1 MIVMSI
7 AGVDP
12 SGGAGIL
19 ADIKT
24 FQALGV
30 YGTGIVTALTAQNP
44 QMMYSLKAIETDYV
58 EEQIDAVL
66 DSYNVEYIKTGM
78 LYSKDIIK
86 TVSKKI
92 REYNLKAVVD
102 PVMVATSGGE
112 LAKDDLSQ
120 NLLKYLLPK
129 AILTTPNVSEAE
141 KLTGIKIADEEKA
154 EIACE
159 KLGKIC
165 NNIIT
170 GGHLNGTNITGIDG
184 KISTFKQELLKT
196 DNVHGSGCN
205 FSAAIVSYLSQKND
219 LKTSILK
226 ASEYTYESIKNGK
239 YGTLIATSD
248 SLFLSLGIS
257 TSKTSLILPGFL
269 SIITILSAR

>member
-12 SGGAGIL
+12 SGGAGIF

-44 QMMYSLKAIETDYV
+44 QKMYSLKAIETSYV
-58 EEQIDAVL
+58 EEQIDAIL
-66 DSYNVEYIKTGM
+66 DTYNVEYIKTGM
-78 LYSKDIIK
+78 LYSTDIK
-86 TVSKKI
+86 SVSKKI

-112 LAKDDLSQ
+112 LAKNDLSQ

-141 KLTGIKIADEEKA
+141 KLTNIKITNEEEAKK
-154 EIACE
+154 ACE
-159 KLGKIC
+159 KLGKTC

-170 GGHLNGTNITGIDG
+170 GGHLNGINTINIDG
-184 KISTFKQELLKT
+184 STSIFKQKLLKT
-196 DNVHGSGCN
+196 DNLHGSGCN

-226 ASEYTYESIKNGK
+226 ASDYTYESIKNGK
-239 YGTLIATSD
+239 YGTLIAK
-248 SLFLSLGIS
+248 L
-257 TSKTSLILPGFL
+257 
-269 SIITILSAR
+269 

>member
-44 QMMYSLKAIETDYV
+44 QRMYSLKAIETDYV

-102 PVMVATSGGE
+102 PVMVATSG
-112 LAKDDLSQ
+112 
-120 NLLKYLLPK
+120 
-129 AILTTPNVSEAE
+129 
-141 KLTGIKIADEEKA
+141 
-154 EIACE
+154 
-159 KLGKIC
+159 
-165 NNIIT
+165 
-170 GGHLNGTNITGIDG
+170 
-184 KISTFKQELLKT
+184 
-196 DNVHGSGCN
+196 
-205 FSAAIVSYLSQKND
+205 
-219 LKTSILK
+219 
-226 ASEYTYESIKNGK
+226 
-239 YGTLIATSD
+239 
-248 SLFLSLGIS
+248 
-257 TSKTSLILPGFL
+257 
-269 SIITILSAR
+269 

>member
-12 SGGAGIL
+12 SGGAGIF

-44 QMMYSLKAIETDYV
+44 QKMYSLKAIETSYV
-58 EEQIDAVL
+58 EEQIDAIL
-66 DSYNVEYIKTGM
+66 DTYNVEYIKTGM
-78 LYSKDIIK
+78 LYSTDIIK
-86 TVSKKI
+86 SVSKKI

-112 LAKDDLSQ
+112 LAKNDLSQ

-141 KLTGIKIADEEKA
+141 KLTNIKITNEEEAKK
-154 EIACE
+154 ACE
-159 KLGKIC
+159 KLGKTC

-170 GGHLNGTNITGIDG
+170 GGHLNGINTINIDG
-184 KISTFKQELLKT
+184 STSIFKQKLLKT
-196 DNVHGSGCN
+196 DNLHGSGCN

-226 ASEYTYESIKNGK
+226 ASDYTYESIKNGK
-239 YGTLIATSD
+239 YGILIAK
-248 SLFLSLGIS
+248 L
-257 TSKTSLILPGFL
+257 
-269 SIITILSAR
+269 

>member
-7 AGVDP
+7 AGIDP
-12 SGGAGIL
+12 SGGAGIF

-44 QMMYSLKAIETDYV
+44 QKMYSLKAIETSYV
-58 EEQIDAVL
+58 EEQIDAIL
-66 DSYNVEYIKTGM
+66 DTYNVEYIKTGM
-78 LYSKDIIK
+78 LYSTDIIK
-86 TVSKKI
+86 SVSKKI

-112 LAKDDLSQ
+112 LAKNDLSQ

-141 KLTGIKIADEEKA
+141 KLTNIKITNEEEAKK
-154 EIACE
+154 ACE
-159 KLGKIC
+159 KLGKTC

-170 GGHLNGTNITGIDG
+170 GGHLNGINTINIDG
-184 KISTFKQELLKT
+184 STSIFKQKLLKT
-196 DNVHGSGCN
+196 DNLHGSGCN

-226 ASEYTYESIKNGK
+226 ASDYTYESIKNGK
-239 YGTLIATSD
+239 YGTLIAK
-248 SLFLSLGIS
+248 L
-257 TSKTSLILPGFL
+257 
-269 SIITILSAR
+269 

>member
-12 SGGAGIL
+12 SGGAGVF

-44 QMMYSLKAIETDYV
+44 QKMFSLKAIETSYV

-86 TVSKKI
+86 CVSKKI
-92 REYNLKAVVD
+92 KEYNLKAVVD

-112 LAKDDLSQ
+112 LAKNDLSQ

-141 KLTGIKIADEEKA
+141 KLTGIKIANEYEAK
-154 EIACE
+154 IACE
-159 KLGKIC
+159 KLSKTC

-170 GGHLNGTNITGIDG
+170 GGHLNGTNTISIDG
-184 KISTFKQELLKT
+184 KITTLKQELIKT
-196 DNVHGSGCN
+196 NNLHGSGCN

-226 ASEYTYESIKNGK
+226 ASNYTYESIKNGK
-239 YGTLIATSD
+239 YGTLIAK
-248 SLFLSLGIS
+248 L
-257 TSKTSLILPGFL
+257 
-269 SIITILSAR
+269 

>member
-12 SGGAGIL
+12 SGGAGIF

-44 QMMYSLKAIETDYV
+44 QKMYSLKAIETSYV
-58 EEQIDAVL
+58 EEQIDAIL
-66 DSYNVEYIKTGM
+66 DTCNVEYIKTGM
-78 LYSKDIIK
+78 LYSTDIIK
-86 TVSKKI
+86 SVSKKI

-112 LAKDDLSQ
+112 LAKNDLSQ

-141 KLTGIKIADEEKA
+141 KLTNIKITNEEEAKK
-154 EIACE
+154 ACE
-159 KLGKIC
+159 KLGKTC

-170 GGHLNGTNITGIDG
+170 GGHLNGINTINIDG
-184 KISTFKQELLKT
+184 STSIFKQKLLKT
-196 DNVHGSGCN
+196 DNLHGSGCN

-226 ASEYTYESIKNGK
+226 ASDYTYESIKNGK
-239 YGTLIATSD
+239 YGTLIAK
-248 SLFLSLGIS
+248 L
-257 TSKTSLILPGFL
+257 
-269 SIITILSAR
+269 